1 MFAGPYMIE
10 LHVTSLGCRSGRLV
24 GLMRHFC
31 ETPYVTDC
39 RSIIISLYVHH
50 WGLLFGGG
58 SPRPRGRG
66 RDQFCTKSDTYD
78 FNTSLIQS
86 SYCLPTNT
94 SQVYQSYASLLT
106 TREEEH
112 CQNGDNL
119 HIGTVGFKGVRQV
132 YQNFLPAILLRL
144 LQFQYL

>member
-1 MFAGPYMIE
+1 MRGEDTKRAYSRGLISSIVMFAGPYMIE

-66 RDQFCTKSDTYD
+66 RD
-78 FNTSLIQS
+78 
-86 SYCLPTNT
+86 
-94 SQVYQSYASLLT
+94 
-106 TREEEH
+106 
-112 CQNGDNL
+112 
-119 HIGTVGFKGVRQV
+119 
-132 YQNFLPAILLRL
+132 
-144 LQFQYL
+144 